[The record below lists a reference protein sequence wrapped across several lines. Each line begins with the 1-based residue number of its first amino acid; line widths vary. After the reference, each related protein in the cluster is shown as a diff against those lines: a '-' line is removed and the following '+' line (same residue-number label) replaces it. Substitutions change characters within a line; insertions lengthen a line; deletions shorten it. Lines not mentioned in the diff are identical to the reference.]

1 MNIHFSIIILTLNE
15 EIHLPRLLNSLEGLD
30 AKIFILD
37 SGSTDSTMNIC
48 HSMNLQ
54 TLTHAFTDHP
64 SQWHYALNNFK
75 IETPWIIALDADQTL
90 SIELYTHLINFSDS
104 HFKNVDG
111 IYFNRKNY
119 FKGQWIKHGGYFPKY
134 LLKMFRTSI
143 GYSDLSESFD
153 HRFQVPG
160 NTLVWKKG
168 YLIEENLKENQVK
181 FWIHKHN
188 IYSDLAAKGH
198 IKINSIQA
206 NISKYSLFDSPNQK
220 NAWLK
225 SIWHLLPLYLRPFLY
240 FTYRLIV
247 LRGILDGKNGII
259 FHFLQAF
266 WFRLIVDIKID
277 ELKKLEK
284 TK

>member
-15 EIHLPRLLNSLEGLD
+15 EIHIARLLDSLEGLN
-30 AKIFILD
+30 AKIFVLD
-37 SGSTDSTMNIC
+37 SGSTDSTINIC
-48 HSMNLQ
+48 HSLNVQ
-54 TLTHAFTDHP
+54 TLTHAFIDHP

-90 SIELYTHLINFSDS
+90 SKELYTLLRNFSDCD
-104 HFKNVDG
+104 FKNVNG
-111 IYFNRKNY
+111 IYFNRKNF

-134 LLKMFRTSI
+134 LLKMFRTGI
-143 GYSDLSESFD
+143 GYSDLTESFD
-153 HRFQVPG
+153 HRFQVQG

-168 YLIEENLKENQVK
+168 YLIEENLKENQIK
-181 FWIHKHN
+181 FWINKHN

-198 IKINSIQA
+198 MEIDIKKA
-206 NISKYSLFDSPNQK
+206 YGSKYYFFGSPNQK
-220 NAWLK
+220 NAQLK
-225 SIWHLLPLYLRPFLY
+225 SIWHKLPIYLRPFLY
-240 FTYRLIV
+240 FAYRLIV

-277 ELKKLEK
+277 ELKKLDK